1 MLFPLLSKTRFRRPN
16 RSITHEYA
24 ILLHLYRLHLWMN
37 LLRSIPRKR
46 DSHER
51 DSFSIS
57 SLPSTRREIRSE
69 SLSRNERHPRTLK
82 NGWKKKPGCTFGEHK
97 NLSSVYLDRSRSRGD
112 QPPWFRRSPSV
123 ALQLFHATKKRKE
136 EGKTERL
143 LEISHPSLASIGFRF
158 PFQLLSPSILREQRE
173 GARNNRWV
181 NGWSER
187 DQRRSNNKQE

>member
-24 ILLHLYRLHLWMN
+24 ILPHLYRLHLWMN

-57 SLPSTRREIRSE
+57 FLPSTRREIRSE

-136 EGKTERL
+136 EGK
-143 LEISHPSLASIGFRF
+143 IGFSKFRT
-158 PFQLLSPSILREQRE
+158 LLS
-173 GARNNRWV
+173 
-181 NGWSER
+181 
-187 DQRRSNNKQE
+187 RRSDFAFRFNFCLPQFCGNKERGRVITGG

>member
-24 ILLHLYRLHLWMN
+24 ILPHLYRLHLWMN

-69 SLSRNERHPRTLK
+69 SLSRNQRHPRTLK
-82 NGWKKKPGCTFGEHK
+82 NGWKKKPGCTFGSIKIYLVSISTDLAAVEISLRDSEDLP
-97 NLSSVYLDRSRSRGD
+97 LSRCNYSTQQRKEKKRGK
-112 QPPWFRRSPSV
+112 QRGFSKFRTLLSRRSDF
-123 ALQLFHATKKRKE
+123 A
-136 EGKTERL
+136 
-143 LEISHPSLASIGFRF
+143 FRF
-158 PFQLLSPSILREQRE
+158 NFCLPRFC
-173 GARNNRWV
+173 GNK
-181 NGWSER
+181 ER
-187 DQRRSNNKQE
+187 GRVITGG

>member
-1 MLFPLLSKTRFRRPN
+1 MLFPFLSKTRFRRPN

-24 ILLHLYRLHLWMN
+24 ILPHLYRLHLWMN

-69 SLSRNERHPRTLK
+69 SLSRNEHHPRTLK

-97 NLSSVYLDRSRSRGD
+97 NLSRKYLSRPISQPWRSASVIQKISLCR
-112 QPPWFRRSPSV
+112 V
-123 ALQLFHATKKRKE
+123 AIIPRNKEKKRRGE
-136 EGKTERL
+136 NREASRNFAPFSRVDR
-143 LEISHPSLASIGFRF
+143 ISLSVSTFVSLNFAGTKRG
-158 PFQLLSPSILREQRE
+158 
-173 GARNNRWV
+173 GA
-181 NGWSER
+181 
-187 DQRRSNNKQE
+187 